1 MRQRIITGIMMIIVM
16 GPIIFL
22 GGWLFNFVIA
32 LICLIGAMEILRMA
46 KIERKILPS
55 IITYLG
61 LLSIIFYD
69 QLSLYIPSNLSQAIL
84 PLLSIMVLLISTV
97 LVEGYEFTKAGTSAL
112 TIFYL
117 GLGGYSAINI
127 RETNLALLVFI
138 LIVVFSTDIG
148 AYFVGSRIGKHKL
161 APTLS
166 PNKTIEGSVGGIIS
180 AFILAAIYL
189 SFFSFNYSYLVML
202 LLSIVLSITGQ
213 FGDLIASRL
222 KRHYQVK
229 DAGNIFPGHGG
240 VLDRFDSLLFT
251 LAMTM
256 LLGIL

>member
-1 MRQRIITGIMMIIVM
+1 MIIVM

>member
-1 MRQRIITGIMMIIVM
+1 MRQRVITGIIMIIVL
-16 GPIIFL
+16 GPTIFY
-22 GGWLFNFVIA
+22 GGWLFNFIIA
-32 LICLIGAMEILRMA
+32 LVCLIGAMELLRMA
-46 KIERKILPS
+46 EIDRKIFPS
-55 IITYLG
+55 IITYIG
-61 LLSIIFYD
+61 LLSIVFYE

-112 TIFYL
+112 TMFYL
-117 GLGGYSAINI
+117 GIGGYSAINI
-127 RETNLALLVFI
+127 REANLALLVFI

-148 AYFVGSRIGKHKL
+148 AYFVGSKIGKHKL

-166 PNKTIEGSVGGIIS
+166 PNKTIEGSVGGILS

-189 SFFSFNYSYLVML
+189 NFFSFNYSYLVML

-251 LAMTM
+251 LAMAM
-256 LLGIL
+256 LLGML